1 MNWDERSDEAAKRRY
16 SDYTTMTDE
25 LRDRIADVL
34 SGHPIGSGD
43 YETSVGREEA
53 LDMADE
59 VIDDLGLIVERTVRV
74 ADHGAGPLRVPQ
86 TRVVG
91 KWER

>member
-1 MNWDERSDEAAKRRY
+1 MS
-16 SDYTTMTDE
+16 DE

-34 SGHPIGSGD
+34 SGHPIGSG
-43 YETSVGREEA
+43 YYGTSVGIDEA

-59 VIDDLGLIVERTVRV
+59 VIADLGLVVETTVRIV
-74 ADHGAGPLRVPQ
+74 DVGAGPLRIPE

>member
-1 MNWDERSDEAAKRRY
+1 MSD
-16 SDYTTMTDE
+16 D

-34 SGHPIGSGD
+34 AGHPIGSG
-43 YETSVGREEA
+43 YYGTSVGVDEA

-59 VIDDLGLIVERTVRV
+59 IIEDLGLVVERTLRV
-74 ADHGAGPLRVPQ
+74 MDYGAGEFLIPES
-86 TRVVG
+86 RVVG

>member
-1 MNWDERSDEAAKRRY
+1 MSED
-16 SDYTTMTDE
+16 

-34 SGHPIGSGD
+34 CGHPIGDG
-43 YETSVGREEA
+43 YYGTCVGVDEA

-59 VIDDLGLIVERTVRV
+59 VIADLGLVVERTVRV
-74 ADHGAGPLRVPQ
+74 MDYGAGPLRIPES
-86 TRVVG
+86 RVVG

>member
-1 MNWDERSDEAAKRRY
+1 MS
-16 SDYTTMTDE
+16 DE

-34 SGHPIGSGD
+34 SGHPIGDG
-43 YETSVGREEA
+43 YYGTSVGVDEA

-59 VIDDLGLIVERTVRV
+59 VIEDLGLVVERPVRV
-74 ADHGAGPLRVPQ
+74 VAHGSGPLRIPER
-86 TRVVG
+86 RVVG